1 MAATGILP
9 TYQRYMNG
17 APMPSSARRSFRS
30 KEKYL
35 ILLVFLT
42 FGVVCFGALF
52 FLPEFKSGSNT
63 VNSVYS
69 VYKHMQKAG
78 PELLIPAPPHGN
90 FHDLSNNRMRHHD
103 NDYDPHIAQDE
114 AKLKAKI
121 DEDWRSNIRDKVLEK
136 PDFGLDQMNVGSSSM
151 KAEVPFKVPS
161 VVDLSKVV
169 TVPPAESDNYP
180 VVQGG
185 EDPDPAVREKR
196 NKVKEMTK
204 HAWDSYVR
212 WAWGKNE
219 LRPLSKRP
227 HPGSVFGTTPLGVTI
242 VDGLDTLFIMGL
254 NEEYKQGRDWVAHN
268 LNVEGLN
275 VDLSV
280 FETNIRIVGGLISCF
295 ALTGDTLLRDKAEMV
310 AKKLLPAFQT
320 PTGIPNALVN
330 FKTGASKNYGWAS
343 SGSSIL
349 SEFGTL
355 HLEFSYLSDITGN
368 PIYQTKVDT
377 VRKVLQQIDKPQ
389 GLYPNYLNPKSGVWG
404 LHHVSIGALGD
415 SFYEYLLKAWL
426 QSGREDTVA
435 KTMFIDAMQAMTRI
449 LLQTSPGAL
458 CGLMGLAAQTLNDNH
473 SNRYMEIAEGIT
485 NTCHESYDRSA
496 TKLGPES
503 FKFLENVEAK
513 AIRTADK
520 YYILR
525 PEVIESY
532 FIMWRLTK
540 KQKYRD
546 WAWEAVQAI
555 ETYCRT
561 PDGYSGIKN
570 VYLKEPTQDD
580 VQQSFF
586 LAETLKYLYLIFSD
600 DSLISLE
607 EWVFNSEAHPLPI
620 KNSNPFY
627 RAKQMV
633 SVGA

>member
-196 NKVKEMTK
+196 NKVKEVSRINLYNLLYNCTWFLCLERK
-204 HAWDSYVR
+204 EDFRIFKCSLN
-212 WAWGKNE
+212 G
-219 LRPLSKRP
+219 
-227 HPGSVFGTTPLGVTI
+227 I
-242 VDGLDTLFIMGL
+242 V
-254 NEEYKQGRDWVAHN
+254 EQP
-268 LNVEGLN
+268 
-275 VDLSV
+275 
-280 FETNIRIVGGLISCF
+280 
-295 ALTGDTLLRDKAEMV
+295 AE
-310 AKKLLPAFQT
+310 
-320 PTGIPNALVN
+320 
-330 FKTGASKNYGWAS
+330 
-343 SGSSIL
+343 
-349 SEFGTL
+349 
-355 HLEFSYLSDITGN
+355 
-368 PIYQTKVDT
+368 
-377 VRKVLQQIDKPQ
+377 
-389 GLYPNYLNPKSGVWG
+389 
-404 LHHVSIGALGD
+404 
-415 SFYEYLLKAWL
+415 
-426 QSGREDTVA
+426 
-435 KTMFIDAMQAMTRI
+435 
-449 LLQTSPGAL
+449 
-458 CGLMGLAAQTLNDNH
+458 
-473 SNRYMEIAEGIT
+473 
-485 NTCHESYDRSA
+485 
-496 TKLGPES
+496 
-503 FKFLENVEAK
+503 
-513 AIRTADK
+513 
-520 YYILR
+520 
-525 PEVIESY
+525 
-532 FIMWRLTK
+532 
-540 KQKYRD
+540 
-546 WAWEAVQAI
+546 
-555 ETYCRT
+555 
-561 PDGYSGIKN
+561 
-570 VYLKEPTQDD
+570 
-580 VQQSFF
+580 
-586 LAETLKYLYLIFSD
+586 
-600 DSLISLE
+600 
-607 EWVFNSEAHPLPI
+607 
-620 KNSNPFY
+620 
-627 RAKQMV
+627 
-633 SVGA
+633 